1 MEKIKEKKSVHH
13 TKRHKDCRTF
23 RGKGSLIPRF
33 VKTTDSSFIKSSHS
47 KLFL

>member
-1 MEKIKEKKSVHH
+1 MKKIKEKKSVHH